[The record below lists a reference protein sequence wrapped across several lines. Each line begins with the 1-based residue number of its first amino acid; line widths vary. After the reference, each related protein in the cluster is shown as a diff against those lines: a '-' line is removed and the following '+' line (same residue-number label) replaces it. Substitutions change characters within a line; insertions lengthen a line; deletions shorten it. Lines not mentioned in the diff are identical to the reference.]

1 MKQNLS
7 VEVGA
12 KAAFL
17 LYQQH
22 LSITEDGSADWQ
34 RINSSTLARTPVI
47 LSLSDT
53 HSAGWLALAS
63 LGYYG
68 PTSTAQVLDHRPAGS
83 VQRVSTPSH
92 LSTAPQRREKKE
104 RGTVAS
110 EQQVDVRAGVDK
122 AESTRTGL
130 TLLSLSFFRT
140 QQPEEKNTGYWTVG
154 VVVVAGVGGGER
166 ASRGGVEDTFR
177 SPGGYTCPPVLSVP
191 PSLCRVNV
199 RHCATKILLCIFS
212 RFHARLN

>member
-83 VQRVSTPSH
+83 VQRVSLIHS
-92 LSTAPQRREKKE
+92 AAEEREE
-104 RGTVAS
+104 RKRDSGK
-110 EQQVDVRAGVDK
+110 RAGVDK

-140 QQPEEKNTGYWTVG
+140 QQPE
-154 VVVVAGVGGGER
+154 
-166 ASRGGVEDTFR
+166 
-177 SPGGYTCPPVLSVP
+177 
-191 PSLCRVNV
+191 
-199 RHCATKILLCIFS
+199 
-212 RFHARLN
+212 